1 MKAIHEG
8 GCVCGSVRYR
18 IEGDPVAATVCH
30 CRFCQRRT
38 GSAFSQPVF
47 FKPDQ
52 VGFSGGPMKMYVHH
66 SDESHRWLRMQ
77 FCARCGT
84 TVSWTAERRP
94 GAIGISGGTL
104 DDPDWVTERKHI
116 WVRSAQKATV
126 IPVDA
131 QCFQMGA
138 PV

>member
-1 MKAIHEG
+1 MNEIHEG

-18 IEGDPVAATVCH
+18 ITGDPVSATVCH

-38 GSAFSQPVF
+38 GSAYSQPVF

-52 VGFSGGPMKMYVHH
+52 VGFYGGPMKMYVHH
-66 SDESHRWLRMQ
+66 SDESNRWLRMH

-126 IPVDA
+126 IPFDA

>member
-18 IEGDPVAATVCH
+18 ITGDPIAATVCH

-47 FKPDQ
+47 FKADQ

-84 TVSWTAERRP
+84 TVST
-94 GAIGISGGTL
+94 G
-104 DDPDWVTERKHI
+104 
-116 WVRSAQKATV
+116 
-126 IPVDA
+126 
-131 QCFQMGA
+131 
-138 PV
+138 